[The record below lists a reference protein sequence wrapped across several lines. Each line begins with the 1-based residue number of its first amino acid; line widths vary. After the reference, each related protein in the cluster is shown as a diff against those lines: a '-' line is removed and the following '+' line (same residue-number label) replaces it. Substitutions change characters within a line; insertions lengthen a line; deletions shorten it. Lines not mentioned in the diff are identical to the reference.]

1 MYLRRKIW
9 DRCELMRACLELDLA
24 VQLEL
29 ENKIRLS
36 HITRDDI
43 MNKICRN

>member
-1 MYLRRKIW
+1 
-9 DRCELMRACLELDLA
+9 MRACLELD
-24 VQLEL
+24 L